1 MGYYPSD
8 DGDGLEYQP
17 DGWDEYR
24 YYTTAL
30 EAGITHRRFWNLT
43 RTQTYAAIAA
53 YQARIYRT
61 VSRPGLESRFAQGM
75 TEEGARAVLEDG
87 PSKGNKTIQQAFEK
101 LDWALRPPHMKR
113 KAVNPEF
120 IIVGLSREAS
130 RGICEALGAG
140 RFDPE
145 TRRKLFSIYARLK
158 ATAGY

>member
-30 EAGITHRRFWNLT
+30 EAGISHRRFWDLT

-53 YQARIYRT
+53 YQARVYRT
-61 VSRPGLESRFAQGM
+61 VSRPTLELRFAQGM
-75 TEEGARAVLEDG
+75 TEEGAKEILDES
-87 PSKGNKTIQQAFEK
+87 SKGSKTIQQAFEK
-101 LDWALRPPHMKR
+101 LDWALRPAHLKR
-113 KAVNPEF
+113 RAINPELV
-120 IIVGLSREAS
+120 IVGLSKEAA
-130 RGICEALGAG
+130 RGIAEALGQG

-145 TRRKLFSIYARLK
+145 TRAKLFRIYARIK